1 MTTHAIILGGIL
13 KDQTGRPLG
22 PYRLRTALSKQG
34 FRAEVIDYAWALRE
48 DELLILLQRYISK
61 ETLILGIS
69 NIWFTT
75 SAEKNNRDLN
85 RWFTEKFFQTVKREW
100 PWIKIVIGGTK
111 TALVQGAELLKS
123 PADWWLSGFAD
134 IGLPE
139 LLKFLS
145 GQENNLKFRTD
156 SSDNTHII
164 DCNQYY
170 RVENM
175 DELET
180 ILEPNDRFGPNQ
192 PISLEVSRGCI
203 FTCSF
208 CTHPFLGKKS
218 FEYIRTP
225 ENLAEELKRNY
236 DLFGTTR
243 YIITDDTFN
252 DSMEKLE
259 RVARAIDISKIPNFE
274 FVSYIRAELLVT
286 KPEMIPMLKQLNC
299 KGAFIGLESLNK
311 EARRV
316 IGKGMDAER
325 VLATLGD
332 FKAAT
337 NVKMYASMIVGLPGD
352 SLNDSYNWF
361 ERFKSDKLFS
371 EWGFQPLGM
380 TFDEFGQGDSIFSKN
395 PEKFGYTIEGALP
408 IVPGQTARP
417 RSYNW
422 TSNMGFTNNDAAK
435 VASDISEQ
443 SREIAMA
450 GGFGV
455 AEYWFHGG
463 TDADIE
469 NVRRK
474 EFSVGHRGSTNGR
487 ARALVQ
493 VHEARKVLG
502 NQLRKW

>member
-1 MTTHAIILGGIL
+1 MSTHAIILGGIL

-22 PYRLRTALSKQG
+22 PYRLRTALAKQG

-48 DELLILLQRYISK
+48 DELLTVLQQYISK
-61 ETLILGIS
+61 DTLILGIS

-75 SAEKNNRDLN
+75 SAEKDNKELN
-85 RWFTEKFFQTVKREW
+85 RWFTAKFFQTVKSQW
-100 PWIKIVIGGTK
+100 PWVKIVIGGTK

-134 IGLPE
+134 IGVPE
-139 LLKFLS
+139 LLKYLS
-145 GQENNLKFRTD
+145 GADNDLKFRTD
-156 SSDNTHII
+156 KDGTNIV
-164 DCNQYY
+164 DCNLHY

-175 DELET
+175 DDLET
-180 ILEPNDRFGPNQ
+180 VLEPNDRFLPFQ
-192 PISLEVSRGCI
+192 PVSLEVSRGCI

-218 FEYIRTP
+218 FEYIRSP
-225 ENLAEELKRNY
+225 ENLAAELKRNY
-236 DLFGTTR
+236 ELFGTTR

-286 KPEMIPMLKQLNC
+286 KPEMIPMLKHLNC

-311 EARRV
+311 EARRI

-325 VLATLGD
+325 VMATLEE
-332 FKAAT
+332 FKSKT
-337 NVKMYASMIVGLPGD
+337 NVKMFASMIVGLPGD
-352 SLNDSYNWF
+352 SLDDAYSWY
-361 ERFKSDKLFS
+361 ERFKREKLFG
-371 EWGFQPLGM
+371 EWGFQTLGM
-380 TFDEFGQGDSIFSKN
+380 TFDEFGQGDSIFSKD
-395 PEKFGYTIEGALP
+395 PAKFGYTVSKNEQG
-408 IVPGQTARP
+408 GP

-422 TSNMGFTNNDAAK
+422 TSSMGYTNADASRAANDIN
-435 VASDISEQ
+435 SQ
-443 SREIAMA
+443 SREHAMA

-463 TDADIE
+463 SDDAIE

-474 EFSVGHRGSTNGR
+474 DFSVGGRGSYNGKIR
-487 ARALVQ
+487 AKVRVKEAHDFLANRQ
-493 VHEARKVLG
+493 VD
-502 NQLRKW
+502 